1 MYGRF
6 VERRAEEALSD
17 TPVVLI
23 VGPRRAGKTT
33 LVRKMC
39 DTSRTYMTLDDQT
52 VLAAAQ
58 SDPAGFIR
66 GLDQAII
73 DEIQRAPDLL
83 LAIKKTVDEDYRP
96 GRFLLTGSAN
106 VLTLPRIADSLAG
119 RMETIRMLP
128 LARAEVEGRTPDFL
142 ERLFEGKLQSQ
153 RNAIVGDD
161 MV

>member
-6 VERRAEEALSD
+6 VERRAEESLLD

-33 LVRKMC
+33 LVRKMG
-39 DTSRTYMTLDDQT
+39 DAGRVYITLDDQT
-52 VLAAAQ
+52 VLAAAH

-73 DEIQRAPDLL
+73 DEVQRAPGLL
-83 LAIKKTVDEDYRP
+83 LAIKKTIDEDYRP

-119 RMETIRMLP
+119 RMETIQMLP
-128 LARAEVEGRTPDFL
+128 LARAEVEGRAPNFL
-142 ERLFEGKLQSQ
+142 ERLFEGKLQSLAE
-153 RNAIVGDD
+153 RCRRR
-161 MV
+161 